1 MPKRSETDKA
11 KSSLM
16 YRLLLGLSLDE
27 LNLLRWCV
35 DKQIEDVQRI
45 DERTV
50 RGYRSATE

>member
-1 MPKRSETDKA
+1 MPKRSEADKA
-11 KSSLM
+11 VSSLM
-16 YRLLLGLSLDE
+16 YRLLIGLSLDE

-35 DKQIEDVQRI
+35 DKQIEDVTRA